1 MDTTTSPPTSRVIAV
16 LEVLATTPEGLSA
29 AEIARRLDLSTSTLS
44 LILMTLR
51 KENYVERLSDR
62 SYRLGFGVL
71 RLLNGVAR
79 SFPLLGIA
87 NDELNRLHAKFGFGC
102 TLARIDT
109 SHQEVILAVGSTQG
123 FGIKP
128 GARVTLQPPH
138 GTVAMAWQ
146 SEDVIEQWLKNDW
159 WGNSHQQNDHQK
171 KTMFDIRTLGLAV
184 YGIQNNVDETILHLR
199 ELLRSVQAEAHT
211 EILHTKVEQL
221 AAMVDMR
228 IYTKEELSKR
238 KYRGVSHIIA
248 PVFGPKKQPRYL
260 ISLHVMDENVSPDEL
275 THYIKE
281 LLVSTE
287 VISNQIGGRQ
297 PTDGSAHC

>member
-1 MDTTTSPPTSRVIAV
+1 M
-16 LEVLATTPEGLSA
+16 
-29 AEIARRLDLSTSTLS
+29 
-44 LILMTLR
+44 
-51 KENYVERLSDR
+51 
-62 SYRLGFGVL
+62 
-71 RLLNGVAR
+71 
-79 SFPLLGIA
+79 
-87 NDELNRLHAKFGFGC
+87 
-102 TLARIDT
+102 
-109 SHQEVILAVGSTQG
+109 
-123 FGIKP
+123 
-128 GARVTLQPPH
+128 
-138 GTVAMAWQ
+138 AMAWQ

-159 WGNSHQQNDHQK
+159 WRKSRQQNDHQK

-238 KYRGVSHIIA
+238 KYRGVSHIVA

-287 VISNQIGGRQ
+287 VISNQIGGRP
-297 PTDGSAHC
+297 PTDSSAQC